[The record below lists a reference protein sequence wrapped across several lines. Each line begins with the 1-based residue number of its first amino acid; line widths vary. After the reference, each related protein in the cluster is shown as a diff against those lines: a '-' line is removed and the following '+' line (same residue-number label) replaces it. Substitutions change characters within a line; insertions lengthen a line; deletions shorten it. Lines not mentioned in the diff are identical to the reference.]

1 MHGIE
6 RTRNTQGSPES
17 DRGIV
22 RIVVRYS
29 DGRTVNFVPD
39 AQREVFSED
48 DILELK
54 KVFSTASAVAEWAEV
69 TARSNGE

>member
-1 MHGIE
+1 M
-6 RTRNTQGSPES
+6 QGSPES

>member
-1 MHGIE
+1 LHGIE
-6 RTRNTQGSPES
+6 RTRNMQGSPES

>member
-1 MHGIE
+1 M
-6 RTRNTQGSPES
+6 QGSPEP
-17 DRGIV
+17 DHGIV

-29 DGRTVNFVPD
+29 DGRTLNFVPD

-54 KVFSTASAVAEWAEV
+54 KVFDKASAVAEWAEI
-69 TARSNGE
+69 TARSDGE